1 MEASRLM
8 AQRFISI
15 RNFDKYNPGST
26 RSYPW
31 IKVYRTMLL
40 DIDFLQLDVTSR
52 YLYVCLLILASDH
65 ANKIPMSVSYLS
77 HRCAMPVS
85 ETMLKP
91 LYRLGFLQASRST
104 IARLDKRENREEIEL
119 ERDEIVCADQVACK
133 QPSRQLTDD
142 EWLQGQVRAN
152 PAYTHLNID
161 QELGKMDAWLSTR
174 PQKKKTRRFIIN
186 WLNRAEKPVNGL
198 QADPMKAM
206 VQAFVQRGNHDA

>member
-15 RNFDKYNPGST
+15 RNFEKYNPGST

-77 HRCAMPVS
+77 HRCAMNVS

-104 IARLDKRENREEIEL
+104 IARLEKRENREEEMESREL
-119 ERDEIVCADQVACK
+119 HVAAPIPK
-133 QPSRQLTDD
+133 
-142 EWLQGQVRAN
+142 VRASIFPDGFEPDERAQSLATSYGLN
-152 PAYTHLNID
+152 PHK
-161 QELGKMDAWLSTR
+161 ELAAFRDHHTAKGSVFKDWQAAFR
-174 PQKKKTRRFIIN
+174 N
-186 WLNRAEKPVNGL
+186 WLRNSLKFNQRNGH
-198 QADPMKAM
+198 AM
-206 VQAFVQRGNHDA
+206 SRV

>member
-1 MEASRLM
+1 M

-15 RNFDKYNPGST
+15 RNFEKYNPGST

-104 IARLDKRENREEIEL
+104 IARLEKRENREEIEGEGEAQAPPPTQPKGSIYPEEFKPN
-119 ERDEIVCADQVACK
+119 ERAESLASGYGLNVHKLQAAFADHH
-133 QPSRQLTDD
+133 
-142 EWLQGQVRAN
+142 RAN
-152 PAYTHLNID
+152 GSIFKDWQAAFRNWIRN
-161 QELGKMDAWLSTR
+161 EVKFNARR
-174 PQKKKTRRFIIN
+174 PHA
-186 WLNRAEKPVNGL
+186 L
-198 QADPMKAM
+198 
-206 VQAFVQRGNHDA
+206 